1 MRAPQATES
10 VVTFDTAEQPSRLG
24 STPKPTSAKAD
35 VAHIER
41 RRLQQRDAS
50 GRSRTVVHY
59 KVRYRDASGKHHSE
73 TKTRLFDAE
82 RRKAEIEIALATATW
97 RDPRRGELSFAEW
110 AQSWLPT
117 RFDLRPTTWA
127 RLETTMQKQVLPH
140 FGSVPLNRITNAMV
154 REWVS
159 ILLSSGLSAA
169 TTRKAVFGLRQCLA
183 AAIAD
188 ERIQFNPA
196 SAVPLPTERQ
206 KPPRYLSQSEVERLV
221 DQMPRQYRALVLV
234 GAYAGLRWGEAAG
247 LRRRDIDPLRSRIR
261 VTSTAV
267 QLRGRVTLDNEP
279 KTTRSKRSVPVAR
292 SVMRRL
298 EQHLSE
304 FVDPTADALVFTAPA
319 GGPLFRSWGRAV
331 LRPAV
336 LRAGLDD
343 INFHG
348 LRHSFVAIMVAAGCN
363 LREVSEWAGHNSVA
377 FTLTRYGGLFEDSAD
392 AAVDRLDA
400 LLDVKVAGARS
411 GSLPPSN
418 HAG

>member
-1 MRAPQATES
+1 MGVNSSEFGAVRSDHAQGR
-10 VVTFDTAEQPSRLG
+10 FRL
-24 STPKPTSAKAD
+24 AA
-35 VAHIER
+35 
-41 RRLQQRDAS
+41 
-50 GRSRTVVHY
+50 
-59 KVRYRDASGKHHSE
+59 
-73 TKTRLFDAE
+73 
-82 RRKAEIEIALATATW
+82 
-97 RDPRRGELSFAEW
+97 
-110 AQSWLPT
+110 
-117 RFDLRPTTWA
+117 
-127 RLETTMQKQVLPH
+127 M
-140 FGSVPLNRITNAMV
+140 FGS
-154 REWVS
+154 
-159 ILLSSGLSAA
+159 
-169 TTRKAVFGLRQCLA
+169 
-183 AAIAD
+183 AIAD
-188 ERIQFNPA
+188 ERLQFNPA

-221 DQMPRQYRALVLV
+221 DQMPRQYRALVLS

-304 FVDPTADALVFTAPA
+304 FVDQTADALVFTAPA

-343 INFHG
+343 ISFHG

-363 LREVSEWAGHNSVA
+363 VREVSEWAGHNSVA

-400 LLDVKVAGARS
+400 LLDGKGARAVS
-411 GSLPPSN
+411 HRTGPLN
-418 HAG
+418 DAG

>member
-1 MRAPQATES
+1 
-10 VVTFDTAEQPSRLG
+10 
-24 STPKPTSAKAD
+24 
-35 VAHIER
+35 
-41 RRLQQRDAS
+41 
-50 GRSRTVVHY
+50 
-59 KVRYRDASGKHHSE
+59 
-73 TKTRLFDAE
+73 
-82 RRKAEIEIALATATW
+82 
-97 RDPRRGELSFAEW
+97 
-110 AQSWLPT
+110 
-117 RFDLRPTTWA
+117 
-127 RLETTMQKQVLPH
+127 MQKQVLPH

-159 ILLSSGLSAA
+159 TLLSSGLSAA
-169 TTRKAVFGLRQCLA
+169 TDAQGRFALRQCLA

-188 ERIQFNPA
+188 ERIKINAA

-247 LRRRDIDPLRSRIR
+247 LRRRDIDTLRSRIR

-267 QLRGRVTLDNEP
+267 QLRGRVALDNEP

-292 SVMRRL
+292 SVMRHL
-298 EQHLSE
+298 EQHLTES
-304 FVDPTADALVFTAPA
+304 VDQTADALVFTAPA

-343 INFHG
+343 ITFHG

-363 LREVSEWAGHNSVA
+363 VREVSEWAGHNSVA
-377 FTLTRYGGLFEDSAD
+377 FTLTRYGGLSRTAPMPRSTALTQGKHQCGTRNNERQSRVWVHRGAAGWRAVLRRRHEHRRQGQGRSAH
-392 AAVDRLDA
+392 RILHCR
-400 LLDVKVAGARS
+400 GHRRRHS
-411 GSLPPSN
+411 GSPKPAIS
-418 HAG
+418 ACSFQTRSK

>member
-1 MRAPQATES
+1 
-10 VVTFDTAEQPSRLG
+10 
-24 STPKPTSAKAD
+24 

-41 RRLQQRDAS
+41 RRLRQQDAS
-50 GRSRTVVHY
+50 GRTRAVVHY

-73 TKTRLFDAE
+73 TKTRLVDAE
-82 RRKAEIEIALATATW
+82 RRKAEIEVALATATW
-97 RDPRRGELSFAEW
+97 RDPRRGDLAFAEW
-110 AQSWLPT
+110 AHSWLPT
-117 RFDLRPTTWA
+117 RHDLRPTTWA

-140 FGSVPLNRITNAMV
+140 FGPVPLNRINNAMV

-159 ILLSSGLSAA
+159 TLLSSGLSAA
-169 TTRKAVFGLRQCLA
+169 TIRKAVFALRQCLA

-188 ERIQFNPA
+188 ERIQINPA

-206 KPPRYLSQSEVERLV
+206 KPPRYLSQREVERLV

-247 LRRRDIDPLRSRIR
+247 LRRRDVDMLRSRIR

-298 EQHLSE
+298 EHHLSE
-304 FVDPTADALVFTAPA
+304 FVDPSAHALVFTAA
-319 GGPLFRSWGRAV
+319 ADGPLFRSWGRAV

-343 INFHG
+343 ITFHG

-363 LREVSEWAGHNSVA
+363 VREVSEWAGHNSVA

-400 LLDVKVAGARS
+400 LLDGNVAGAIS
-411 GSLPPSN
+411 NSLPPPN
-418 HAG
+418 HAS

>member
-1 MRAPQATES
+1 
-10 VVTFDTAEQPSRLG
+10 
-24 STPKPTSAKAD
+24 
-35 VAHIER
+35 
-41 RRLQQRDAS
+41 
-50 GRSRTVVHY
+50 
-59 KVRYRDASGKHHSE
+59 
-73 TKTRLFDAE
+73 
-82 RRKAEIEIALATATW
+82 
-97 RDPRRGELSFAEW
+97 
-110 AQSWLPT
+110 
-117 RFDLRPTTWA
+117 
-127 RLETTMQKQVLPH
+127 
-140 FGSVPLNRITNAMV
+140 
-154 REWVS
+154 
-159 ILLSSGLSAA
+159 
-169 TTRKAVFGLRQCLA
+169 
-183 AAIAD
+183 
-188 ERIQFNPA
+188 
-196 SAVPLPTERQ
+196 VPLPTERQ

-221 DQMPRQYRALVLV
+221 DQMPRQYHALVLV

-267 QLRGRVTLDNEP
+267 QLRGRVTLDNQP

-304 FVDPTADALVFTAPA
+304 FVGPTADALVFTAPA

-343 INFHG
+343 ISFHG

-363 LREVSEWAGHNSVA
+363 VREVSEWAGHNSVA

-400 LLDVKVAGARS
+400 LLDGKVAGAIS
-411 GSLPPSN
+411 DSLPPPN

>member
-1 MRAPQATES
+1 MLSAG
-10 VVTFDTAEQPSRLG
+10 RLR
-24 STPKPTSAKAD
+24 SKS
-35 VAHIER
+35 
-41 RRLQQRDAS
+41 
-50 GRSRTVVHY
+50 RSRPQ
-59 KVRYRDASGKHHSE
+59 RG
-73 TKTRLFDAE
+73 
-82 RRKAEIEIALATATW
+82 EILG
-97 RDPRRGELSFAEW
+97 RGELNLAEW
-110 AQSWLPT
+110 AHSWLPT
-117 RFDLRPTTWA
+117 RLDLRPTTWA
-127 RLETTMQKQVLPH
+127 RLETTMQKQVVPH

-159 ILLSSGLSAA
+159 TLLGSGLSAA
-169 TTRKAVFGLRQCLA
+169 TTRKAIFALRQCLA

-188 ERIQFNPA
+188 ERIKINPA

-206 KPPRYLSQSEVERLV
+206 RPPRYLSQSEVERLV
-221 DQMPRQYRALVLV
+221 DKMPRQYRALVLV

-247 LRRRDIDPLRSRIR
+247 LRRRDIDMLRSRIH

-267 QLRGRVTLDNEP
+267 QLRGRMTLDNMP

-304 FVDPTADALVFTAPA
+304 FVDPTADALVFSAPA
-319 GGPLFRSWGRAV
+319 GGPLFRSWGRSV

-343 INFHG
+343 ITFHG

-363 LREVSEWAGHNSVA
+363 VREVSEWAGHNSVA

-400 LLDVKVAGARS
+400 LLDGKVAGAIS
-411 GSLPPSN
+411 HSHPAPN

>member
-1 MRAPQATES
+1 LT
-10 VVTFDTAEQPSRLG
+10 L
-24 STPKPTSAKAD
+24 KPTGAKGN

-41 RRLQQRDAS
+41 RRLQQRDAA
-50 GRSRTVVHY
+50 GRARTVVRY
-59 KVRYRDASGKHHSE
+59 KVRYRDATGKHHSE
-73 TKTRLFDAE
+73 TKTRLVDAE
-82 RRKAEIEIALATATW
+82 RRKAEIEVALATATW
-97 RDPRRGELSFAEW
+97 RDPRRGELSLAEW
-110 AQSWLPT
+110 AEVWLPT
-117 RFDLRPTTWA
+117 RLDLRPTTWA
-127 RLETTMQKQVLPH
+127 RLETTMKKQVLPY
-140 FGSVPLNRITNAMV
+140 FGSAPLNRITNAVV

-159 ILLSSGLSAA
+159 TLLSTGLSPA
-169 TTRKAVFGLRQCLA
+169 TTRKAVFALRQCLA

-196 SAVPLPTERQ
+196 CAVPLPTERQ
-206 KPPRYLSQSEVERLV
+206 KPPRYLAQSEVERLV
-221 DQMPRQYRALVLV
+221 DEMPRQYRALVLV

-267 QLRGRVTLDNEP
+267 ELRGRVTLDNEP

-292 SVMRRL
+292 LVMRRL
-298 EQHLSE
+298 EQHLWE
-304 FVDPTADALVFTAPA
+304 FVDPSPDALVFTAPA
-319 GGPLFRSWGRAV
+319 GGTLFHSWGRNV

-343 INFHG
+343 ITFHG

-363 LREVSEWAGHNSVA
+363 VREVSEWAGHNSVA

-400 LLDVKVAGARS
+400 LLNGRVAGAMS
-411 GSLPPSN
+411 DSLPPPN

>member
-1 MRAPQATES
+1 
-10 VVTFDTAEQPSRLG
+10 
-24 STPKPTSAKAD
+24 
-35 VAHIER
+35 
-41 RRLQQRDAS
+41 
-50 GRSRTVVHY
+50 
-59 KVRYRDASGKHHSE
+59 
-73 TKTRLFDAE
+73 
-82 RRKAEIEIALATATW
+82 
-97 RDPRRGELSFAEW
+97 
-110 AQSWLPT
+110 
-117 RFDLRPTTWA
+117 
-127 RLETTMQKQVLPH
+127 MQKQVLPH

-159 ILLSSGLSAA
+159 TLLSSGLSAA
-169 TTRKAVFGLRQCLA
+169 TTRKAVFALRQCLA

-188 ERIQFNPA
+188 ERIKINAA

-221 DQMPRQYRALVLV
+221 DKMPRPYRALVLV

-247 LRRRDIDPLRSRIR
+247 LRRRDIDMLRSRIH

-267 QLRGRVTLDNEP
+267 QLRGRMTLDNMP

-304 FVDPTADALVFTAPA
+304 FVDPTADALVFSAPA
-319 GGPLFRSWGRAV
+319 GGPLFRSWGRSV

-343 INFHG
+343 ITFHG

-363 LREVSEWAGHNSVA
+363 VREVSEWAGHNSVA

-400 LLDVKVAGARS
+400 LLDGKVAGAIS
-411 GSLPPSN
+411 HSHPAPN